1 LPFETRTIDVS
12 LSVPTI
18 PTVNAGQYLTNSVS
32 IEPITGD
39 VVPEN
44 NQNSVTQMVVNAYD
58 PNDKMEARG
67 EQILIS
73 SFTQNDYLYYTIR
86 FENTG
91 NASAINVRINDVL
104 NDQLDA
110 TTVKMVSASHPYILD
125 QVDNNLTWRFDNI
138 QLPVSIANTNIGK
151 GYVTFKVKPMSG
163 YAVGDVIPNSA
174 AIYFDFNPA
183 IVTNTFNSEFVN
195 QLSIG
200 ENELSNFILAPNPAT
215 DSFTISLADNT
226 QTIKDVFVY
235 DISGKVVLSKKSID
249 NYTTSVDVSNI
260 SSGMYFVEITSD
272 LNKKVT
278 KKLIIK

>member
-1 LPFETRTIDVS
+1 
-12 LSVPTI
+12 
-18 PTVNAGQYLTNSVS
+18 
-32 IEPITGD
+32 
-39 VVPEN
+39 
-44 NQNSVTQMVVNAYD
+44 MVVNAYD

-183 IVTNTFNSEFVN
+183 IVTNTFNTEFVN

-235 DISGKVVLSKKSID
+235 DISGKVVMSKKSID
-249 NYTTSVDVSNI
+249 YYTTSVDVSNI